1 LINQGIGYWLALIIG
16 SKISFCNIGRL
27 CAVIDQDMIPGF
39 VFGWIAC
46 RHLLI
51 PFVRVTEDWVDIVN
65 NPAISKSLMFD
76 DLANMETG
84 TYFIG
89 HWSEPS

>member
-1 LINQGIGYWLALIIG
+1 
-16 SKISFCNIGRL
+16 
-27 CAVIDQDMIPGF
+27 
-39 VFGWIAC
+39 
-46 RHLLI
+46 LI